1 MSRTRFG
8 LQSKIIIIIA
18 LTVTIVVGVSTY
30 IAMWLTRLPVE
41 EDTYNRT
48 LAQARLTVNQ
58 LADQGKIQDPASV
71 LRVLRQVEHDFPAI
85 KQSDVYLHQRDGQ
98 GRHELIASTNPGGEH
113 LELDNLPNIES
124 YNEFE
129 RPDRDQV
136 AIETPGGKFWIV
148 GTSILDQGQPIGCL
162 DLKVSKSGLNVITW
176 DLVGRNLLLMLASLA
191 VVTLV
196 LHIFFLANVRRPVKD
211 MIRVMEA
218 TEGGQLNR
226 RAGVTSTDEMGE
238 LAAHLNRM
246 LERIENFSAELGR
259 KVEEATHEL
268 ARRNEELKQ
277 INEELFETQKNLAR
291 SERLAVAG
299 QLAASLAHEIGTPLN
314 SISGHVQLLGRRKGL
329 DDLSQRRLEIIEGQI
344 DSIVRTVKQLLS
356 WTRKF
361 DLRLEPVDLR
371 RLVKDSILVT
381 SPTLQQRQIK
391 VQMDLPRDCPPIYG
405 DGGYLQQVFLNLIN
419 NSMDA
424 MPGGGA
430 LSVRLGCPK
439 ETASG
444 TTAEDQEVV
453 IEVSDTG
460 HGMPPETLARI
471 FEPMFTTKR
480 IGTGAGLGL
489 AICDQIV
496 RQHAGRILVE
506 SGLDRGT
513 HFTIILPIDC
523 RHRVEMMTAGV
534 AIGAEAGR

>member
-48 LAQARLTVNQ
+48 LAQARLTANQ
-58 LADQGKIQDPASV
+58 LADQGKLQDPQSV
-71 LRVLRQVEHDFPAI
+71 LRMLRQVEHDFPAI
-85 KQSDVYLHQRDGQ
+85 KQSDVYLHGQ
-98 GRHELIASTNPGGEH
+98 DGRHELLVSSNPHGEH
-113 LELDNLPNIES
+113 LELDNLPGIES

-129 RPDRDQV
+129 RPDRNQV

-148 GTSILDQGQPIGCL
+148 GTTIVEQGRPIGCV
-162 DLKVSKSGLNVITW
+162 DLRVSKSGLNAITW
-176 DLVGRNLLLMLASLA
+176 DLVARNLLLMLASLA

-196 LHIFFLANVRRPVKD
+196 FHLFFLSNVRRPVRD
-211 MIRVMEA
+211 MIQVMEA
-218 TEGGQLNR
+218 TEGGQLNL
-226 RAGVTSTDEMGE
+226 RASISSGDEMGE

-246 LERIENFSAELGR
+246 LERIENFNSELGR
-259 KVEEATHEL
+259 RVEEATHEL
-268 ARRNEELKQ
+268 ALRNEELKS
-277 INEELFETQKNLAR
+277 INEELYETQKTLAR

-314 SISGHVQLLGRRKGL
+314 SISGHVQLLARRKSL
-329 DDLSQRRLEIIEGQI
+329 DEVSQRRLRIIEGQI

-361 DLRLEPVDLR
+361 DLHLEPLDLR
-371 RLVKDSILVT
+371 RVLKESILVS
-381 SPTLQQRQIK
+381 SPTLQQRKIK
-391 VQMDLPRDCPPIYG
+391 VQTDIPRDCPQVYG
-405 DGGYLQQVFLNLIN
+405 DAGYLQQVFLNLIN

-424 MPGGGA
+424 MPEGGE
-430 LSVRLGCPK
+430 LSVKLRYPTDS
-439 ETASG
+439 ETGQDRDAG
-444 TTAEDQEVV
+444 DIV

-460 HGMPPETLARI
+460 HGIAPEMLARI

-489 AICDQIV
+489 AICDQII
-496 RQHAGRILVE
+496 RQHAGRIEVE
-506 SGLDRGT
+506 SELGRGT
-513 HFTIILPIDC
+513 HFTIVLPIDC
-523 RHRVEMMTAGV
+523 RHRVEMMTAAV
-534 AIGAEAGR
+534 SAV